1 MLSLNGERGIE
12 NMATLFVRDF
22 PEDLHKKAKMQAL
35 EEDLTLGQLIIKAL
49 SEYLA
54 RAKKKGGK

>member
-49 SEYLA
+49 GEYLA

>member
-1 MLSLNGERGIE
+1 
-12 NMATLFVRDF
+12 MATLFVRDF

-35 EEDLTLGQLIIKAL
+35 EEDMTLGQLIIKAL

>member
-1 MLSLNGERGIE
+1 LILSNSERGIE

-22 PEDLHKKAKMQAL
+22 PEDLHKKAKIQAL

-54 RAKKKGGK
+54 RTKKKGGK